1 MEIDVASIQGC
12 EVDEFSSE
20 GDERL
25 TKEAFGMVEHV
36 YRL

>member
-1 MEIDVASIQGC
+1 MEIDVASIRGC